1 MATNITTSSVLDCYA
16 MNGNQNP
23 DTRENI
29 MSNFP
34 SITIAGRRIA
44 SDEMP
49 YVIAE
54 MSANHNGNIETAF
67 KLIEAAKQAGADA
80 VKLQT
85 YRPDTIT
92 LNCDTEDFRIRGGL
106 WDGRTLYELYEEA
119 HMPWD
124 WHAPLFAHAR
134 KHGITIFS
142 SPFDNTAVDL
152 LEDLNAPAYKIAS
165 FEAVDIPLIK
175 YVAST
180 GKPMIIS
187 TGMADAEEIGEAI
200 DAAREGGCKELA
212 ILHCVSGYP
221 APAEDYNLHTITD
234 MIRRF
239 GLTVGLSDHTLDN
252 TTAIASVATGAAI
265 IEKHFTLD
273 RNGGGPDDSFSLEPV
288 ELTALCNGSRTAW
301 AALGRVDYGRK
312 SSEQGNVKFRRSLY
326 FVRDLKA
333 GETVSADCMRSVRP
347 GFGAS
352 PRMFEKIVGLKL
364 NCDVQKNTPVKMDFF
379 DLPAMSI
386 IYEDKLP

>member
-1 MATNITTSSVLDCYA
+1 
-16 MNGNQNP
+16 
-23 DTRENI
+23 
-29 MSNFP
+29 MSNHP

-44 SDEMP
+44 IDEAP

-92 LNCDTEDFRIRGGL
+92 LNCDSEDFRIRGGL

-119 HMPWD
+119 HMPWE

-165 FEAVDIPLIK
+165 FEAVDLPLIK

-187 TGMADAEEIGEAI
+187 TGMADAEEIQEAI

-221 APAEDYNLHTITD
+221 APAEDYNLRTIPD
-234 MIRRF
+234 MVQRF
-239 GLTVGLSDHTLDN
+239 GLVTGLSDHSLDN
-252 TTAIASVATGAAI
+252 TTAITSVAMGASI

-273 RNGGGPDDSFSLEPV
+273 RSGGGPDDSFSLEPA
-288 ELTALCNGSRTAW
+288 ELAALCKDSKTAW
-301 AALGRVDYGRK
+301 ASLGGVDYGRK

-326 FVRDLKA
+326 FVKDMKA
-333 GETVSADCMRSVRP
+333 GEAITRDSIRSVRP
-347 GFGAS
+347 GFGLS
-352 PRMFEKIVGLKL
+352 PKHFDAVMDKRI
-364 NCDVQKNTPVKMDFF
+364 NRDVSAATPITW
-379 DLPAMSI
+379 DLLA
-386 IYEDKLP
+386 